1 MASIIMCLA
10 IYLLFVKSYLL
21 VCVPNG
27 QNSEPDIKK
36 KYIEH
41 NLIFVYF
48 TAQYFKTK
56 TSYLS

>member
-1 MASIIMCLA
+1 MKTPSHDDVVMASIIMCLA

-36 KYIEH
+36 KKK
-41 NLIFVYF
+41 NR
-48 TAQYFKTK
+48 T
-56 TSYLS
+56 